1 MGCHTE
7 MFNVNIFKKCNFIL
21 FLYFGYDYSCA
32 KMMCVCVCVCVCV
45 CDVTDKAGYLA
56 L

>member
-32 KMMCVCVCVCVCV
+32 KMMCVCVCVCVC
-45 CDVTDKAGYLA
+45 DVTDKAGYLA

>member
-1 MGCHTE
+1 MGRHTE
-7 MFNVNIFKKCNFIL
+7 MFNVNIFYKCNFIL

-32 KMMCVCVCVCVCV
+32 KMMMMMCVCV